1 MRDKI
6 LIERRLLEIDNP
18 SKNAAYL
25 SAKLYNQFGIIV
37 DKPMMLSK
45 NNVETVAD
53 FYSAKIP
60 EGFYKN
66 PQDLTYFSTDELIIE
81 QLVSYFQ
88 IAMNGEK
95 SLDEEVFKRN
105 EVFAK
110 ALPNYS
116 AGKEIKLRKYE
127 LISKEEADNKLLSI
141 VNDLCKY
148 TRPWSEMELSE
159 FKWLYLNGFYN
170 EQYLLCRDNAISLFL
185 EYKNEYFAKMLDK
198 KDIVKMSLNKFG
210 YQKKLDFSDDDKTIF
225 ALAIK
230 NAKDCALS
238 LSQAKRFNAII
249 RKVGISIPKSDNSK
263 SPYKKALKLLSQKDV
278 IGAAKT
284 LANSGSL
291 LERNLV
297 FLLSRASFEEG
308 REIVNMVKSDN
319 PIVLIQ
325 LLLGIINDDYS
336 KSREFK
342 FYFNKRLKSH
352 TETEKEHQFR
362 KSVLS
367 LGIKNFLIDE
377 FNKKIKSYYESKPSL
392 GKIYIADHFKNVALP
407 LNTSAMGQGLD
418 VLPTGSRLKIN
429 AEYVRAF
436 CYWYN
441 AFDIDASVAFIKD
454 KDDISYMYWGNYSKM
469 SFGKSALCSG
479 DCRAKDGAEFC
490 DFRIDELKELGYKY
504 AVFTLNGYGSQL
516 DHGEIYCGYQNKNN
530 LDTAAWD
537 PKNIELKINV
547 KGDSRGYVGFA
558 LDFENNEIVI
568 LNQVLVSNRA
578 VVNSDMIKSI
588 DAYLN
593 RNYVTNF
600 NMYKLLSYRGQIV
613 NNKEE
618 ADVIFDDNYIA
629 KDGQTVI
636 SSFNIEKLISLLK

>member
-558 LDFENNEIVI
+558 LDFEI
-568 LNQVLVSNRA
+568 
-578 VVNSDMIKSI
+578 
-588 DAYLN
+588 
-593 RNYVTNF
+593 T
-600 NMYKLLSYRGQIV
+600 KLLY
-613 NNKEE
+613 
-618 ADVIFDDNYIA
+618 
-629 KDGQTVI
+629 
-636 SSFNIEKLISLLK
+636 

>member
-441 AFDIDASVAFIKD
+441 AFDIDASVAFIED